1 MRQAFV
7 LSLLLCIVDTWA
19 NSPVDSLKYS
29 IPKIFEKQREV
40 IYGENEAEIYFS
52 FIPRFKVD
60 QAVLTLTSSHPDHL
74 SIKSQG
80 KLFSTSSRYIFTE
93 KDLTS
98 KIRVKVVRLGNFSM
112 ASLKMRLEFKFPTQ
126 EIIDWINK
134 DPKKKYPILE
144 ARERLI
150 GKIKELK
157 DVGEEVIGVF
167 LYRKRFLS
175 SN

>member
-1 MRQAFV
+1 MQTFV
-7 LSLLLCIVDTWA
+7 LFLLLCSVDNWA
-19 NSPVDSLKYS
+19 NSSVDSFKYS

-40 IYGENEAEIYFS
+40 IYGENEAEIYIS

-60 QAVLTLTSSHPDHL
+60 EVVLTLTSSHPDHL
-74 SIKSQG
+74 AIKSLG
-80 KLFSTSSRYIFTE
+80 KLFSTTSHYIFTE

-112 ASLKMRLEFKFPTQ
+112 ASLKVQLEFKFPNQ
-126 EIIDWINK
+126 EIVDWVNK
-134 DPKKKYPILE
+134 DIGKKYPIPE
-144 ARERLI
+144 AREKLI
-150 GKIKELK
+150 GQIKELK
-157 DVGEEVIGVF
+157 DMGEEIIGVF